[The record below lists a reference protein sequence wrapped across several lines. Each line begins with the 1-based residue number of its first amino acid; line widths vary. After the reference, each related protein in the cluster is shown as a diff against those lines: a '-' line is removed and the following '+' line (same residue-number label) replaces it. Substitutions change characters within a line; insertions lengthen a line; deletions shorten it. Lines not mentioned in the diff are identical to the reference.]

1 MRRLVFAATVVALA
15 TVVGLAGATTA
26 LAGFSY
32 GVASGE
38 MTSSSAR
45 VWTRAPKP
53 GQVTLFVVPA
63 VAAGTPRA
71 FKLEA
76 KPGNDLTV
84 QRVLTGLK
92 PGTSYRY
99 TFSQKGV
106 AESAPGLFTTAPLPT
121 ADKRIRFALSGDA
134 DATPGPN
141 GKPAFNGFQTYAR
154 MAAEH
159 NDFNVNMGDT
169 IYSDSEVNG
178 SSPALTVSQKW
189 GKYKLGLALGPTRVF
204 RAATGVYSHWDDHEF
219 INDFTHAENGDAIYA
234 AGVKAFRDYAPVAAP
249 TPATGLYRTF
259 RWGKNVE
266 VFFLDERTFRSGK
279 AGTACGGDLAPTA
292 PAAVRSA
299 FAALAPS
306 LAQPVS
312 QACLDTINDPNR
324 TMLGATQH
332 QRFIRAIKAS
342 TATWK
347 VVMNEVPMLQFYALP
362 YDRWEGYAAE
372 RRQLLSDLVGVANV
386 VFLTTDMHAHIIGEI
401 RSTTFEA
408 PGPVSTGIWEVVTG
422 PVATNTYAKEIDTAL
437 GSPGSGDFV
446 TSLFLKPPLP
456 RGLGFRCTATDVY
469 GYAEVTANATTLTVA
484 PKAAAGGPA
493 TEKTGAKCDPLV
505 LRAS

>member
-1 MRRLVFAATVVALA
+1 MRRFVFAATVVALA
-15 TVVGLAGATTA
+15 TVVGYAGATTS

-38 MTSSSAR
+38 MTSTSAR
-45 VWTRAPKP
+45 VWTRAPKAGP
-53 GQVTLFVVPA
+53 VTLIVVPA
-63 VAAGTPRA
+63 TAAGTPRMFA
-71 FKLEA
+71 LQA
-76 KPGNDLTV
+76 KATNDLTV
-84 QRVLTGLK
+84 QRVVSGLK
-92 PGTSYRY
+92 PGTTYRY

-121 ADKRIRFALSGDA
+121 ADKRIRFAYSGDA
-134 DATPGPN
+134 DATPGPS

-154 MAAEH
+154 MAAEN
-159 NDFNVNMGDT
+159 NDFNVNIGDT

-178 SSPALTVSQKW
+178 VPPALTVPAKW
-189 GKYKLGLALGPTRVF
+189 GKYKLGLALAPTRVF
-204 RAATGVYSHWDDHEF
+204 RGETGVYSHWDDHEF
-219 INDFTHAENGDAIYA
+219 INDFTRAENGDALYA
-234 AGVKAFRDYAPVAAP
+234 AGVKAFRDYAPVSY
-249 TPATGLYRTF
+249 TPAGGLYRTF

-266 VFFLDERTFRSGK
+266 LFFLDERSFRSGK
-279 AGTACGGDLAPTA
+279 AATACGGDLAPTA

-312 QACLDTINDPNR
+312 QACLDTINDPSR

-332 QRFIRAIKAS
+332 QRFVKAIKAS

-362 YDRWEGYAAE
+362 YDRWEGYGAE
-372 RRQLLSDLVGVANV
+372 RKQLLADLAGVKNV
-386 VFLTTDMHAHIIGEI
+386 VFLTTDMHAHVIGEI
-401 RSTTFEA
+401 RSTTFEP
-408 PGPVSTGIWEVVTG
+408 PGPVSTGMWEVITG

-456 RGLGFRCTATDVY
+456 RGLGFRCTATDVF

-493 TEKTGAKCDPLV
+493 KEKTGATCDPLV
-505 LRAS
+505 LRAT